1 MDILTAEHVAKSFG
15 EGSARFYALSEVTLQ
30 IAKGEFLAI
39 LGPSGSGKSTLLHIL
54 GGVETPTTGRVL
66 LEGRD
71 LSRLDDDGRTILRRR
86 RIGFVFQ
93 RINLLPNLTAI
104 ENVMLPLLI
113 EGVSRPEREVRASE
127 MLEVVGMNQRAFSF
141 PATLSGGEQQ
151 RVAIA
156 RALVTRPALIL
167 ADEPTGS
174 LDSANGRHIT
184 RLLRDL
190 VSNEGHTVVVVTH
203 DAWVASQADRRV
215 QVHDGRLV
223 EAPEPEPEAWP
234 VVKTAGD
241 AP

>member
-1 MDILTAEHVAKSFG
+1 MVLPALRSMDILTAEHVSKSFG
-15 EGSARFYALSEVTLQ
+15 EGSVRFYALSEVTLQ

-127 MLEVVGMNQRAFSF
+127 MLEIVGMNQRAFSF

-174 LDSANGRHIT
+174 LDSATGGTSRGCCAI
-184 RLLRDL
+184 
-190 VSNEGHTVVVVTH
+190 
-203 DAWVASQADRRV
+203 W
-215 QVHDGRLV
+215 
-223 EAPEPEPEAWP
+223 
-234 VVKTAGD
+234 
-241 AP
+241 